1 METITNK
8 QKTKPKKTT
17 NLKKQ
22 QTCKHNK
29 PEKATNKQTKKPKK
43 TTNLKKQQIVCKH
56 NKCKK

>member
-8 QKTKPKKTT
+8 QKSKPKKTT

-29 PEKATNKQTKKPKK
+29 WNNNKQKKTKKA
-43 TTNLKKQQIVCKH
+43 TNLKKQQIVCKH